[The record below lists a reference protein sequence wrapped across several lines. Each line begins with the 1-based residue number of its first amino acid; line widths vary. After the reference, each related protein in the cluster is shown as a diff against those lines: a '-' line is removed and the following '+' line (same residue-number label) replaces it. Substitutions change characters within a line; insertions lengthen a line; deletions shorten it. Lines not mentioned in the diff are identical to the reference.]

1 MIIKRFAYF
10 SEGEKKK
17 RKIRLGGIQSHR
29 GLGRSAILGVIVPGM
44 VGGYI
49 GKKKAEDLDDE
60 GKSDAEILRGSRKTG
75 AIAGAATGAALGLSV
90 GRSVGSGLFGVATG
104 ALGGYLGS
112 DKNTRTRLKKRR
124 ELEEL
129 LSK

>member
-1 MIIKRFAYF
+1 MIIKRISYF
-10 SEGEKKK
+10 SDGEKK
-17 RKIRLGGIQSHR
+17 RVVRLEDIQSHR
-29 GLGRSAILGVIVPGM
+29 GRGRATVLGAIVPGM

-75 AIAGAATGAALGLSV
+75 AIAGAATGAALGLGV

-124 ELEEL
+124 ELEER

>member
-1 MIIKRFAYF
+1 MIIKRISYF
-10 SEGEKKK
+10 SDGKKK
-17 RKIRLGGIQSHR
+17 RAVRLEDIQSHR
-29 GLGRSAILGVIVPGM
+29 GRGRAAVLGAIVPGM

-49 GKKKAEDLDDE
+49 GKKKAEELDDE

-75 AIAGAATGAALGLSV
+75 AIAGAATGAALGLGV

-124 ELEEL
+124 ELEER

>member
-1 MIIKRFAYF
+1 MIVKRIRFY
-10 SEGEKKK
+10 SDGEKK
-17 RKIRLGGIQSHR
+17 RAVRLWDIQSHR
-29 GLGRSAILGVIVPGM
+29 GRGRAAVLGAIVPGM

-49 GKKKAEDLDDE
+49 GKKKAENLDDE

-75 AIAGAATGAALGLSV
+75 AIAGAATGAALGLGV

-124 ELEEL
+124 ELEER

>member
-1 MIIKRFAYF
+1 MIVKRISYF
-10 SEGEKKK
+10 SDGEKK
-17 RKIRLGGIQSHR
+17 RAVRLVDIQSHR
-29 GLGRSAILGVIVPGM
+29 GRGRAAVLGAIVPGM

-49 GKKKAEDLDDE
+49 GKKEAEDLDDE

-75 AIAGAATGAALGLSV
+75 AIAGAATGAALGLGV

-124 ELEEL
+124 ELEER

>member
-1 MIIKRFAYF
+1 MILKRISYF
-10 SEGEKKK
+10 SDGEKK
-17 RKIRLGGIQSHR
+17 RAVRLGDIQSHR
-29 GLGRSAILGVIVPGM
+29 GRGRAAVLGAIVPGM

-49 GKKKAEDLDDE
+49 GKKKAEELDDE

-75 AIAGAATGAALGLSV
+75 AIAGSATGAALGLGV

-124 ELEEL
+124 ELEER

>member
-1 MIIKRFAYF
+1 MIVKRIRFY
-10 SEGEKKK
+10 SDGEKK
-17 RKIRLGGIQSHR
+17 RAVRLGDIQSHR
-29 GLGRSAILGVIVPGM
+29 GRGRAAVLGAIVPGM

-75 AIAGAATGAALGLSV
+75 AIAGAATGAALGLGV

-124 ELEEL
+124 ELEER

>member
-1 MIIKRFAYF
+1 MIVKRIRFY
-10 SEGEKKK
+10 SDGEKK
-17 RKIRLGGIQSHR
+17 RAIRLGDIQSHR
-29 GLGRSAILGVIVPGM
+29 GRGRAAVLGAIVPGM

-75 AIAGAATGAALGLSV
+75 AIAGAALGLGV

-124 ELEEL
+124 ELEERL
-129 LSK
+129 NG

>member
-1 MIIKRFAYF
+1 MIEKRIRFY
-10 SEGEKKK
+10 SDGEKK
-17 RKIRLGGIQSHR
+17 RAVRLGDIQSHR
-29 GLGRSAILGVIVPGM
+29 GRGRAAVLGAIVPGM

-75 AIAGAATGAALGLSV
+75 AIAGAATGAALGLGV

-124 ELEEL
+124 ELEER

>member
-1 MIIKRFAYF
+1 MIIKRVSYF
-10 SEGEKKK
+10 SDGEKK
-17 RKIRLGGIQSHR
+17 RAVRLGDIQSHR
-29 GLGRSAILGVIVPGM
+29 GRGRAAVLGAIVPGM

-75 AIAGAATGAALGLSV
+75 AIAGAVTGAGLGLGI
-90 GRSVGSGLFGVATG
+90 GRSVGRGLFGVATG

-112 DKNTRTRLKKRR
+112 DKNTRTRLKKRK
-124 ELEEL
+124 EMEERL
-129 LSK
+129 NG

>member
-1 MIIKRFAYF
+1 MIIKRISYF
-10 SEGEKKK
+10 SDGEKK
-17 RKIRLGGIQSHR
+17 RAVRLENIQSHR
-29 GLGRSAILGVIVPGM
+29 GRGRAAVLGAIVPGM

-49 GKKKAEDLDDE
+49 GKKKAEGLDDE

-75 AIAGAATGAALGLSV
+75 AIAGAATGAALGLGV

-124 ELEEL
+124 ELEER

>member
-1 MIIKRFAYF
+1 
-10 SEGEKKK
+10 
-17 RKIRLGGIQSHR
+17 
-29 GLGRSAILGVIVPGM
+29 M
-44 VGGYI
+44 VGEYI

-75 AIAGAATGAALGLSV
+75 AIAGALTLGAGLGLGI
-90 GRSVGSGLFGVATG
+90 GRSVGMGLFGVATG

-112 DKNTRTRLKKRR
+112 DKNTRTRLKKRK
-124 ELEEL
+124 EMEER

>member
-1 MIIKRFAYF
+1 MHIFQTA
-10 SEGEKKK
+10 KKK
-17 RKIRLGGIQSHR
+17 RKIRLGDIQSHHGR
-29 GLGRSAILGVIVPGM
+29 GRAAVLGAIVPGM

-49 GKKKAEDLDDE
+49 GKKKAEGLDDE

-75 AIAGAATGAALGLSV
+75 AIAGAATGAALGLGV

-124 ELEEL
+124 ELEER

>member
-10 SEGEKKK
+10 SEGEK
-17 RKIRLGGIQSHR
+17 RKIRLEDIQSHR
-29 GLGRSAILGVIVPGM
+29 GRGRAAVLGAIVPGM

-75 AIAGAATGAALGLSV
+75 AIAGAATGAALGLGV

-112 DKNTRTRLKKRR
+112 DKNTRTRLKKRK
-124 ELEEL
+124 EMEER

>member
-1 MIIKRFAYF
+1 MDTLVR
-10 SEGEKKK
+10 
-17 RKIRLGGIQSHR
+17 
-29 GLGRSAILGVIVPGM
+29 
-44 VGGYI
+44 
-49 GKKKAEDLDDE
+49 KKAEELDDE

-75 AIAGAATGAALGLSV
+75 AIAGAATGAALGLGI

-124 ELEEL
+124 ELEER

>member
-1 MIIKRFAYF
+1 MIIKRISYF
-10 SEGEKKK
+10 SDGEKK
-17 RKIRLGGIQSHR
+17 RAVRLGDIQSHSGR
-29 GLGRSAILGVIVPGM
+29 GRAAVLGAIVPGM

-49 GKKKAEDLDDE
+49 GKKKAEDLDDK

-75 AIAGAATGAALGLSV
+75 AIAGAVTGAGLGLGI
-90 GRSVGSGLFGVATG
+90 GRSVGSGLFGAATG

-124 ELEEL
+124 ELEER